1 MRTLHYK
8 PRKESK
14 HLLSY
19 NSTIFSII
27 YEINAWGGKQGEFY
41 SGSGSHNGQIAGY
54 AKAIYDFI
62 LKNGVHE
69 IIEIGCGD
77 FNVTNKILALLNETQ
92 YDFQYTGYD
101 VVKPLIKRN
110 ISNYAS
116 SKINFVCKD
125 ACTGILKGG
134 DLLIIRQVLQHLSNR
149 SIKQIINKFK
159 NYKYIL
165 VSEQQIAD
173 RYEGVITPNMD
184 KETNQKTR
192 IENNSAVYLDKEP
205 FNCKM
210 NDLIFSIPFPETSYE
225 FATNINTHLIINE

>member
-1 MRTLHYK
+1 MKNYR

-14 HLLSY
+14 HLTSY

-27 YEINAWGGKQGEFY
+27 YEVNAWGGEKGEFY
-41 SGSGSHNGQIAGY
+41 SGSGSHNEQTAGY
-54 AKAIYDFI
+54 AKAVYDFI
-62 LKNGVHE
+62 LENDIHE

-77 FNVTNKILALLNETQ
+77 FNVTNKILTLLDETH

-110 ISNYAS
+110 ISSYAS

-125 ACTGILKGG
+125 SCTGILKAG

-149 SIKQIINKFK
+149 SIKQIVNKFK
-159 NYKYIL
+159 NYKYIV

-173 RYEGVITPNMD
+173 KYEEMISPNTD

-192 IENNSAVYLDKEP
+192 IETNSAVYLDQEP

-210 NDLIFSIPFPETSYE
+210 GALIFSIPIPETSYE
-225 FATNINTHLIINE
+225 FATNINTYLIVNE